1 MCVWLLN
8 SFLLGS
14 QFFLDHETF
23 KNNEAS
29 ENQVDVEVDELE
41 SDDGEE
47 ELDTWNGFGWWG
59 WQYFV
64 EFLFLYPFIIPI
76 LCYVLNVHRR
86 KKICTME
93 NTSTSY
99 LQQLLNS
106 FPSMDASVDKK
117 QDGESSDGEYQIYEQ
132 DNDEND
138 LVNNDDWLT

>member
-47 ELDTWNGFGWWG
+47 EFDTWNGFGN
-59 WQYFV
+59 QMSALHIFCAV
-64 EFLFLYPFIIPI
+64 
-76 LCYVLNVHRR
+76 
-86 KKICTME
+86 
-93 NTSTSY
+93 
-99 LQQLLNS
+99 S
-106 FPSMDASVDKK
+106 FDKAF
-117 QDGESSDGEYQIYEQ
+117 
-132 DNDEND
+132 
-138 LVNNDDWLT
+138 

>member
-47 ELDTWNGFGWWG
+47 ELDTWNGFGN
-59 WQYFV
+59 QMSALHIFCAV
-64 EFLFLYPFIIPI
+64 
-76 LCYVLNVHRR
+76 
-86 KKICTME
+86 
-93 NTSTSY
+93 
-99 LQQLLNS
+99 S
-106 FPSMDASVDKK
+106 FDKAF
-117 QDGESSDGEYQIYEQ
+117 
-132 DNDEND
+132 
-138 LVNNDDWLT
+138 